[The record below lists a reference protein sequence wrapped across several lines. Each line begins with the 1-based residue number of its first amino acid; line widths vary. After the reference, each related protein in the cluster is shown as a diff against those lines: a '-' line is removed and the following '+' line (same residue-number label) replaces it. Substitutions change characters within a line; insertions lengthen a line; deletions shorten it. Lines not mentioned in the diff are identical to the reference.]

1 MSGPTGLSG
10 LPKAPDHVEPAP
22 EWGRLDARML
32 VVRPLHE
39 IVGFVPVLVALLVFG
54 TGDAWRVLL
63 SLAVIVLLVLR
74 GLFSWLTTRYRISE
88 SQVELHS
95 GLLSRKR
102 KAVPRDR
109 IRTAD
114 LTAKFGHR
122 LFGLSAIRIGTG
134 QHAKGKADGLLL
146 DAVPVPEAER
156 LRVVLLQRGV
166 GHREAAVETAPAEAR
181 STAIATLHRSWL
193 RFAPLSLSG
202 LLSIGAVIGV
212 LVNAANEVD
221 VRISRMAAVKEVVRW
236 ARESSLVLVVAVA
249 IAVVLVLAVLGS
261 LLKYV
266 LQYAGYRLTRQADGT
281 VRVTRGLLTTRSVS
295 IEEKRLRGVQVGE
308 PMLLRA
314 GHGAKVSA
322 VTTGLGKEQGGSLLL
337 PPAPRAEAH
346 RVVAEVLRLPE
357 PPTSAELT
365 RHPRRAL
372 ARRLV
377 RAVGAAVLVEA
388 ALLLTVAAWD
398 WPLVLPLAW
407 LVALPAA
414 AWLGVDRYRR
424 LGHALTERYLV
435 SRTGSLD
442 TKTVALQRDGIIGW
456 RIRRTWFQRRT
467 GLMTVTATTA
477 AGRGAYSVP
486 DIGEA
491 DGVALALDAVPGL
504 LRPFAEPVSPES
516 RPTPS

>member
-1 MSGPTGLSG
+1 MTEAPGLSG
-10 LPKAPDHVEPAP
+10 LPKAPVFVEPAP

-39 IVGFVPVLVALLVFG
+39 IIGFVPVLVALLVFG
-54 TGDAWRVLL
+54 TGDTWRVLL
-63 SLAVIVLLVLR
+63 SAAVIVLLVLR
-74 GLFSWLTTRYRISE
+74 GLFGWLTTRYRITE

-95 GLLSRKR
+95 GLISRKR

-134 QHAKGKADGLLL
+134 QHSKGKADGLLL

-156 LRVVLLQRGV
+156 LRVVLLRRGTPEHDA
-166 GHREAAVETAPAEAR
+166 GSDTEPAEDQG
-181 STAIATLHRSWL
+181 TLIAGLDRSWL
-193 RFAPLSLSG
+193 RFAPLSVSG

-212 LVNAANEVD
+212 LMNVANEAD
-221 VRISRMAAVKEVVRW
+221 VRISRIAVVTDVVRW
-236 ARESSLVLVVAVA
+236 AQETAPALVIVLAVA
-249 IAVVLVLAVLGS
+249 AVLVLAVLGS

-266 LQYAGYRLTRQADGT
+266 LQYTGYRLTRQGDQT
-281 VRVTRGLLTTRSVS
+281 LRVTRGLLTTRSVS

-314 GHGAKVSA
+314 GRGAKVSA
-322 VTTGLGKEQGGSLLL
+322 VTTGLSKEHGGSLLL

-346 RVVAEVLRLPE
+346 RVAADVLHLPE
-357 PPTSAELT
+357 PPTATDLI
-365 RHPRRAL
+365 RHPPRAL

-377 RAVGAAVLVEA
+377 RAIGGALVVEV
-388 ALLLTVAAWD
+388 ALLLTVLVWD
-398 WPLVLPLAW
+398 WPLGVAMAW
-407 LVALPAA
+407 LVALPLA

-424 LGHALTERYLV
+424 LGHALTEVYLV

-456 RIRRTWFQRRT
+456 RIKRTWFQRRT

-477 AGRGAYSVP
+477 AGKGAYSVP

-491 DGVALALDAVPGL
+491 AGVALAVESVPGL
-504 LRPFAEPVSPES
+504 VRPFTES
-516 RPTPS
+516 R